1 MLWQLVS
8 VMKPSN
14 LRCISSVIIMFSDQN
29 DYNVQY
35 LNLNLNVIIRNNITI
50 SFMVHQIL
58 LSYSFGDLFQ
68 IRCLATFIF
77 SSFSSLQGWIIKEA
91 FGKLKLEHVVIGNG
105 Q

>member
-8 VMKPSN
+8 VMKSLN
-14 LRCISSVIIMFSDQN
+14 LWCISSVIIIFSDQN

-58 LSYSFGDLFQ
+58 LSCGFGVLFH
-68 IRCLATFIF
+68 I
-77 SSFSSLQGWIIKEA
+77 
-91 FGKLKLEHVVIGNG
+91 
-105 Q
+105 